1 MNEAVEIPRAV
12 VRGQPLAELPPDLY
26 IPPDALEVFL
36 EAFQGPLDLLLYLI
50 KRNNLDIL
58 DIPIAEVTHQYMEY
72 VDLMKA
78 LHLELAAEYLVMA
91 AWLGEFK
98 SRSLLPR
105 RSSDPDEEQQDP
117 RAELARR
124 LQQYEHYK
132 LAAEQL
138 EALPRMGRDHFPT
151 DVYMACTQ
159 PPRRP
164 QVTLPELLSAL
175 NDVIARAELFGHHQ
189 VRREALSVR
198 ERMAE
203 VLARLSAKRFMPFT
217 DLFPPQEGRAGV
229 VVTFLAVLELV
240 KESLIE
246 LLQGAPF
253 GQIHV
258 RAMTT

>member
-1 MNEAVEIPRAV
+1 MNEALEIPRAV
-12 VRGQPLAELPPDLY
+12 VKGQALAELPADLY

-58 DIPIAEVTHQYMEY
+58 DIPIAEVTRQYMEY
-72 VDLMKA
+72 VDLMKV

-98 SRSLLPR
+98 SRTLLPR
-105 RSSDPDEEQQDP
+105 RSGDPGEEEQDP
-117 RAELARR
+117 RVELARR
-124 LQQYEHYK
+124 LQQYERYK
-132 LAAEQL
+132 LAGERL
-138 EALPRMGRDHFPT
+138 EALPRVGRDHFST
-151 DVYMACTQ
+151 GVYAACTQ

-164 QVTLPELLSAL
+164 QVTLAELLSAL
-175 NDVIARAELFGHHQ
+175 KDVLTRAELFGHHQ

-203 VLARLSAKRFMPFT
+203 VLARLSAERFIPFT
-217 DLFPPQEGRAGV
+217 DLFPQQEGRAGV
-229 VVTFLAVLELV
+229 VVTFLAVLELM

-258 RAMTT
+258 RAMAT